1 MEVELFQNVA
11 NQIRPFAVLVDPIE
25 RVTPCLDRQRRVS
38 RISQWGGTVE
48 IWETTQRRVST
59 NWLSFSTTA

>member
-1 MEVELFQNVA
+1 MEVELFQDVA

-38 RISQWGGTVE
+38 RIS
-48 IWETTQRRVST
+48 
-59 NWLSFSTTA
+59 